1 VGAAKMNLGQKALQ
15 VLRTVAPT
23 VALAVGGPFGPI
35 ASAAIS
41 AVLGTPPGDDKAAE
55 AALLTATP
63 DQLLALKKA
72 EDDFQVQMKQ
82 LGIQEEQLAYADTAN
97 ARNREINV
105 KDYTN
110 RIIAYIVITLVLAAE
125 GSMFFV
131 GQPTGV
137 DGVVLGRILGT
148 LDSAL
153 MLILSYYFGS
163 SAGSSNK
170 DSTIRDLTSDA
181 IKK

>member
-1 VGAAKMNLGQKALQ
+1 MSFGSKALQ
-15 VLRTVAPT
+15 ILRTVAPT
-23 VALAVGGPFGPI
+23 VALAVGGPFGPL

-41 AVLGTPPGDDKAAE
+41 AALGTPKGDDKAAE

-63 DQLLALKKA
+63 DQLLALTKENDA
-72 EDDFQVQMKQ
+72 FQVQMKQ
-82 LGIQEEQLAYADTAN
+82 LGIDEAKLTFDDTAN
-97 ARNREINV
+97 ARAREIAV
-105 KDYTN
+105 KDWTP
-110 RIIAYIVITLVLAAE
+110 RIIAYLVILLVLVAE

-131 GQPTGV
+131 GQPKAM

-153 MLILSYYFGS
+153 MLVLGYYFGS

-170 DSTIRDLTSDA
+170 DSTIDKMVTA
-181 IKK
+181 K